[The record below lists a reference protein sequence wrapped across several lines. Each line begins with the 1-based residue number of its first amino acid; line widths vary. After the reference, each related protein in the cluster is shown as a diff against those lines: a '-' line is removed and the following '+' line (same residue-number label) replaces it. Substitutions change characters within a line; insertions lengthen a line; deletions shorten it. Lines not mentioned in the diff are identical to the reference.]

1 VNQQLRKSLL
11 EYHRTHSFVL
21 YESFPLVTNDSTVLF
36 TNATVTP
43 FKHFFGD
50 QDVTPHNYA
59 LIQQCLRVGG
69 GAGGLET
76 AQHDPNYSSLFEMF
90 GCGLFNC
97 AYPVAVKYFID
108 MLGHIGLPKAKLR
121 FTVPETSHFTD
132 ALIKNGIESSS
143 IFAINENGEFWQEWR
158 FGKNGLVGNGLTA
171 IFAREDHHV
180 ISVGEMVSNPQS
192 FVEIGNLIHIH
203 GKAEGSKV
211 IPVAH
216 DGFDVGIGIERLV
229 IALEGKTLY
238 ELSPFRELIEIVAK
252 SLKTLGVND
261 LSTGTLRVVID
272 HLRSI
277 VALTQEGVS
286 PGNKQQAFVLRKLI
300 RSLLEI
306 IWLSVGRIVSSAE
319 IVSAFAEFDSPRQS
333 LLIVKIVSEEERV
346 FRETLMRGKIF
357 LTKNPLVTLE
367 VLMDT
372 YGIRSSLLPLING
385 S

>member
-1 VNQQLRKSLL
+1 MNQQLRESLL
-11 EYHRTHSFVL
+11 EYHRIRDFVL
-21 YESFPLVTNDSTVLF
+21 YESFPLVTNDPTVLF
-36 TNATVTP
+36 TNATITP
-43 FKHFFGD
+43 FKHFFEN

-76 AQHDPNYSSLFEMF
+76 AQQDPNYSSLFDMF

-97 AYPVAVKYFID
+97 TYSVAVKYFID
-108 MLGHIGLPKAKLR
+108 MLGHIGLSKAKLR

-132 ALIKNGIESSS
+132 ALIKNGIENSS

-180 ISVGEMVSNPQS
+180 ISIGEMVKNPLS

-203 GKAEGSKV
+203 GKAEDGKV
-211 IPVAH
+211 VPVAH
-216 DGFDVGIGIERLV
+216 EGFEVGIGMERLV

-238 ELSPFRELIEIVAK
+238 ELSPFRELVNIVAK
-252 SLKTLGVND
+252 CLNTLGVAD
-261 LSTGTLRVVID
+261 LDQGTLRVVTD

-277 VALTQEGVS
+277 IALVREGVS

-300 RSLLEI
+300 RSVLEM
-306 IWLSVGRIVSSAE
+306 IWLSVGQIVPSVE
-319 IVSAFAEFDSPRQS
+319 IVSAFAEFDSPGQS
-333 LLIVKIVSEEERV
+333 SLVLKIVNEEERV

-357 LTKNPLVTLE
+357 LTKNPLVTPE